1 MFLSVISR
9 ASTALLN
16 ELWYVGCC
24 SRESS
29 LVCLK
34 ICLEHKSNVILCKPP
49 IRSTANH
56 FLKLRLWGLVLK
68 PHLVECWK
76 VHLVFSPHP
85 FYSDPCRAHEK
96 AMKFSVW
103 VEGSFMLQENQTKPK
118 QNFMFQLSY
127 GSLYY
132 HHHYRPTRCGMTPG
146 SQTFGCELRV
156 RKRVAKNLYIC
167 KRHWEEI
174 HGKQNVNYVCLYG
187 VCKHTVISDEKRI
200 NF

>member
-96 AMKFSVW
+96 AMKFSMW

-127 GSLYY
+127 GKPVLPPPLSTHQVWDDTWKSDIWMWIKSEEKSSKELIYLQETLRRDSWEAKRKLYV
-132 HHHYRPTRCGMTPG
+132 
-146 SQTFGCELRV
+146 SV
-156 RKRVAKNLYIC
+156 WSV
-167 KRHWEEI
+167 
-174 HGKQNVNYVCLYG
+174 
-187 VCKHTVISDEKRI
+187 
-200 NF
+200 